1 MLDSISHVI
10 VDEVHERSEESDFIL
25 LILKELLQKRSD
37 LKVVLMSATLNAK
50 LFSDYFNDAPVLEI
64 PGRTFPVQQI
74 FLETIL
80 DMSKF
85 VLEPDSQYCRK
96 LKKNEE
102 HQLMNELEYADV
114 VASNGAPPKSIRD
127 ENLSMA
133 DMFARYIG
141 KKSLKTT
148 HSIAKSYIL

>member
-25 LILKELLQKRSD
+25 LILKELLQKRSE

-50 LFSDYFNDAPVLEI
+50 LFSEYFNDAPVLEI

-85 VLEPDSQYCRK
+85 VLEPDSQVCTY
-96 LKKNEE
+96 
-102 HQLMNELEYADV
+102 
-114 VASNGAPPKSIRD
+114 
-127 ENLSMA
+127 
-133 DMFARYIG
+133 
-141 KKSLKTT
+141 KTPFIIVGT
-148 HSIAKSYIL
+148 